1 MDTLWAEKYRPQ
13 KIDDL
18 VLPERMK
25 SYMKGYVEEG
35 EIPHMLMISPPGLG
49 KTTAARA
56 IANEIGADYKM
67 INSSLQNSI
76 DVLRNEISNFAST
89 VSLQGSDHKKIVIL
103 DEADNLSGQFMQA
116 LRAFMEEFSSNCRF
130 ILTANFR
137 DKIIEPIQSRCT
149 LVDFDFE
156 NEEKAQL
163 KKDFYARVSEILEQ
177 EGVEYETKPLA
188 VIVKKF
194 FPDFRRTLNELER
207 YASLGK
213 IDSGVINA
221 VKDAKI
227 ESLVSHL
234 KENEFTGMRKWV
246 SENQSTDPV
255 AILRK
260 VYDHLYDFVK
270 DSDIPSAVLI
280 INDGQYEMSFVADK
294 EICLVAILTK
304 LMYECEFEE

>member
-1 MDTLWAEKYRPQ
+1 MNTLWNEKYRPQ
-13 KIDDL
+13 TINEL
-18 VLPERMK
+18 VIPDRMK
-25 SYMKGYVEEG
+25 TYLQGYVDEG
-35 EIPHMLMISPPGLG
+35 EIPHMLMVSPPGLG

-67 INSSLQNSI
+67 INSSMQNSI

-130 ILTANFR
+130 ILTANYMN
-137 DKIIEPIQSRCT
+137 KIIEPIQSRCT
-149 LVDFDFE
+149 PIEFDYDE
-156 NEEKAQL
+156 EEKKTL
-163 KKDFYARVSEILEQ
+163 KKQFIKRLMEILEN
-177 EGVEYETKPLA
+177 EGVEYEKKPLA
-188 VIVKKF
+188 VIANKF

-207 YASLGK
+207 YASSGV

-221 VKDAKI
+221 VKDVKI

-234 KENEFTGMRKWV
+234 KQNDFTNMRAWV
-246 SENQSTDPV
+246 AENQSQDPS

-260 VYDHLYDFVK
+260 VYDNMYDFVA
-270 DSDIPSAVLI
+270 DNDIPDAVLI

-294 EICLVAILTK
+294 EICMVATLTK
-304 LMYECEFEE
+304 LMYQVEWKG